1 MMLTGTCFFNIARS
15 YCCRSKPTGEQR
27 QATRRA
33 GRSPGRWQA
42 LLPHRQPAIPATRR
56 GLWRRRACH
65 LTYTRSGRCGR
76 ACDDWPA
83 HTNTLKRK
91 SEPWSAPRDD
101 SCISFKEP
109 IESWCQMDLFA
120 SGYWWLKWITV
131 RLLQLNLIKNY
142 LRKRGNHN
150 RSDLL
155 DIKEA
160 GCCLCATNSI
170 WQELAWD
177 WTVRLRYTNQGR

>member
-15 YCCRSKPTGEQR
+15 YCCRSKPTGEQQ

-42 LLPHRQPAIPATRR
+42 LLPRRQPAIPATCR

-65 LTYTRSGRCGR
+65 LTYTRSERCGR

-83 HTNTLKRK
+83 HTNTWKCK

-109 IESWCQMDLFA
+109 IESRCQIGSDYIQM
-120 SGYWWLKWITV
+120 WWNKQITV
-131 RLLQLNLIKNY
+131 KLLQLNLTNLIHDGKSFTA
-142 LRKRGNHN
+142 
-150 RSDLL
+150 RSEHPTRD
-155 DIKEA
+155 
-160 GCCLCATNSI
+160 
-170 WQELAWD
+170 
-177 WTVRLRYTNQGR
+177 